1 MKVFLTL
8 LQREF
13 LGYFRTPIG
22 YVFTVIFLLSSTG
35 CMFFLGQFFETNQAS
50 LEVFFAFLPWIYLF
64 LIPAVG
70 MRLWAEERRSGT
82 EELLFTFPVS
92 IAQAVLAKFFAG
104 WGFILLNLLLTI
116 PLWLTVSYLGEPDH
130 AVVLTG
136 YLGSF
141 LLAGS
146 YLAISCATSAV
157 SKNQVISFIL
167 GVLVC
172 FVMVLLG
179 WGVFATALGRL
190 LPAFWVDVVSQLGFI
205 THFQSVSRGLLDTR
219 DLLYFFSVIAAAL
232 ALNSLFL
239 QNRRLSS

>member
-1 MKVFLTL
+1 MTVFLTL

-50 LEVFFAFLPWIYLF
+50 LDVFFAFLPWIYLF

-104 WGFILLNLLLTI
+104 WGFVLLNLVLTL

-157 SKNQVISFIL
+157 SKNQVVSFIL

-172 FVMVLLG
+172 FVMVMLG
-179 WGVFATALGRL
+179 WGVFSTTLGRF
-190 LPAFWVDVVSQLGFI
+190 LPAFWVDLVSQLGFI

-219 DLLYFFSVIAAAL
+219 DMLYFFSVIAAAL